1 MCFAA
6 YIPIAWR
13 LWEGKMAE
21 FVDFEDILCER
32 CGVKMVLARA
42 DFKYLGHSFHTEVM
56 RCPQCK
62 AVYIPQELA
71 EGKIADAEMALEDK

>member
-1 MCFAA
+1 MRFAA

-13 LWEGKMAE
+13 LWEDKMAE

-62 AVYIPQELA
+62 AVYIPHELA